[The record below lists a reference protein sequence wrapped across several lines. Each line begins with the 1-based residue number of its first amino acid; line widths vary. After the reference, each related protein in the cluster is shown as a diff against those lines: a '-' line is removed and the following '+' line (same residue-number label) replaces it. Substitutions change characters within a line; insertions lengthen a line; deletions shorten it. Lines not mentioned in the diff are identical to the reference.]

1 MERSPEFYEH
11 VWAAAYA
18 AAHVSGKRGATGA
31 ASDANLAVE
40 ALRQQERVAA
50 PQIAER
56 EELFRVIRT
65 ESTK

>member
-1 MERSPEFYEH
+1 MRSPDFYES

-31 ASDANLAVE
+31 AADANLAVE
-40 ALRQQERVAA
+40 ALRLQERLGA
-50 PQIAER
+50 PQIVER
-56 EELFRVIRT
+56 EELLRTIRT

>member
-1 MERSPEFYEH
+1 MERSPSFYEH

-31 ASDANLAVE
+31 AADANLAVE
-40 ALRQQERVAA
+40 ALRLQERIAA

-56 EELFRVIRT
+56 EELFRTIRA
-65 ESTK
+65 ESAK

>member
-1 MERSPEFYEH
+1 MRSPEFYEQ

-40 ALRQQERVAA
+40 ALRQQERLGA
-50 PQIAER
+50 PQIVER
-56 EELFRVIRT
+56 EELLRAIRT
-65 ESTK
+65 ESVK